1 MKNHRD
7 LLRNGDF
14 SVTTAVSIVVFVW
27 SGDLDDLG
35 NYPKTPG
42 NWTAPWFCLEMIWY
56 SPKWIQIAFIIGT
69 ITRLDNLVIF
79 LGTLFSDC

>member
-1 MKNHRD
+1 MKNHRE

-35 NYPKTPG
+35 NYPKTPR
-42 NWTAPWFCLEMIWY
+42 E
-56 SPKWIQIAFIIGT
+56 
-69 ITRLDNLVIF
+69 LDSSMVL
-79 LGTLFSDC
+79 S